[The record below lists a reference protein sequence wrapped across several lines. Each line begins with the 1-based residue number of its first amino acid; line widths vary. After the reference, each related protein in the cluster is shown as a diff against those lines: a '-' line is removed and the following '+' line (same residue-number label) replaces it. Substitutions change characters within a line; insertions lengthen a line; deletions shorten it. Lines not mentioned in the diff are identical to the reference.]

1 MVISMF
7 IGIKSDYVQV
17 VVLQPRYH
25 EKMAEMGWVKD
36 PELLPDSR
44 EPVPVEAPE
53 LPVTDPVVEAPKNSV
68 ESATKPKKDKVQ
80 NDSGRS
86 N

>member
-7 IGIKSDYVQV
+7 AGIKSDYVQV

-36 PELLPDSR
+36 PELLPD
-44 EPVPVEAPE
+44 EIAQLEAAPEAP
-53 LPVTDPVVEAPKNSV
+53 VIDPVVEPPKNSV
-68 ESATKPKKDKVQ
+68 ELVTKPKKDKVQ
-80 NDSGRS
+80 NDSGRTD
-86 N
+86 